1 MTVFAIMTAGLFPII
16 HLGRPWFAYWLFP
29 YPNER
34 QLWVNFKSPL
44 IWDVFAISSYMT
56 VSALFLYLG
65 LVPDIAAA
73 RDRIKDWRQR
83 VYGVLAL
90 GWRGTDRQW
99 RHLNALYGFLAAL
112 VTPLAV
118 SVHSVVSWDFRD
130 GAHPRLAQ
138 HDLRALL
145 RRGRHLLRRRDDVD
159 AADPRATPAAPREVH
174 AGGALRES
182 GQAHHPA
189 VAHSHLRV
197 SDGILHVLQR
207 QSVRKRDAPRSAI
220 GTYVPFFW
228 MMVFCNSM
236 VPLLFFFKR
245 VRTDLRALFAISI
258 VINIGMWLERFVL
271 IVSSLSHSFDPAE
284 WSGMYHPT
292 WVEVAITAGSFAWFF
307 LLFLLFVKNFPVI
320 SMAEL
325 KEETTREG
333 MHVA

>member
-1 MTVFAIMTAGLFPII
+1 
-16 HLGRPWFAYWLFP
+16 
-29 YPNER
+29 
-34 QLWVNFKSPL
+34 
-44 IWDVFAISSYMT
+44 
-56 VSALFLYLG
+56 
-65 LVPDIAAA
+65 
-73 RDRIKDWRQR
+73 
-83 VYGVLAL
+83 
-90 GWRGTDRQW
+90 
-99 RHLNALYGFLAAL
+99 
-112 VTPLAV
+112 
-118 SVHSVVSWDFRD
+118 
-130 GAHPRLAQ
+130 
-138 HDLRALL
+138 
-145 RRGRHLLRRRDDVD
+145 
-159 AADPRATPAAPREVH
+159 
-174 AGGALRES
+174 
-182 GQAHHPA
+182 
-189 VAHSHLRV
+189 
-197 SDGILHVLQR
+197 
-207 QSVRKRDAPRSAI
+207 
-220 GTYVPFFW
+220 